1 MQFGRVCVCS
11 EQAADQAMKLGTNYP
26 AGPFE
31 WLQQIGAVSVSQLL
45 EHLFMMYR
53 SERYRISPLL
63 HQRYWQ
69 ELAS

>member
-1 MQFGRVCVCS
+1 
-11 EQAADQAMKLGTNYP
+11 MKLGTNYP